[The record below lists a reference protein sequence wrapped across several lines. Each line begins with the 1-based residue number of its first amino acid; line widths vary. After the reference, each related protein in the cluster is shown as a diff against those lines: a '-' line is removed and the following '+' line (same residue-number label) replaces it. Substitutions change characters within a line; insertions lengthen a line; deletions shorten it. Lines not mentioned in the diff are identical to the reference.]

1 MSIDR
6 KTRKR
11 DLILI
16 GLLLLI
22 SALMVAF
29 VLLRQNSGKW
39 VVVSVDG
46 VQTARYSL
54 EQNGTYSQNGGTNQL
69 TIRNGAA
76 CMSEAEC
83 PDHLCVEMGEIRYS
97 GQMIVCLPN
106 RVFVTIEG
114 VQGDVDLYIG

>member
-54 EQNGTYSQNGGTNQL
+54 EQNGTYSLNGGTNQL